1 MLSASAIVMSAGV
14 VGMAAAVKSRVLS
27 KSVTGSL
34 MT

>member
-1 MLSASAIVMSAGV
+1 MSAGVVVMSAGV